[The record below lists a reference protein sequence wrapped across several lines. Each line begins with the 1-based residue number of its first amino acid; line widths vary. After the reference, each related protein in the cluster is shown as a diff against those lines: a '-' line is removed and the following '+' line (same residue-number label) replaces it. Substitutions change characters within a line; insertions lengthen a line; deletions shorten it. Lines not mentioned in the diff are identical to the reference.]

1 MFPNISDIK
10 KRRKKLGLTQTQ
22 LALHANISQSMIAKL
37 ESGIIEPSYTIVCNI
52 FEALHIL
59 ENKNTLKAKNIM
71 KKKTSC
77 MSPESYVSK
86 AIKLM
91 KKKEIS
97 QIPVLENNIPVGSI
111 SEKTILEKI
120 IENPE
125 ECKNLLV
132 SEIMDAPFP
141 TINEETPID
150 MITAILR
157 HNQAILV
164 LKKNKISGI
173 ITKADLLSTI

>member
-22 LALHANISQSMIAKL
+22 LALHSNVSQSMIAKL
-37 ESGIIEPSYTIVCNI
+37 ESDIIEPSYTIVCNI

-59 ENKNTLKAKNIM
+59 ENKNTLKARNIM
-71 KKKTSC
+71 KKKTAC
-77 MSPESYVSK
+77 VSPDAYVAK
-86 AIKLM
+86 AIKIM
-91 KKKEIS
+91 RKKEIS
-97 QIPVLENNIPVGSI
+97 QIPVLENDVQVGSI

-120 IENPE
+120 IENPQDS
-125 ECKNLLV
+125 KNLTV
-132 SEIMDAPFP
+132 YEIMDTPFP

-150 MITAILR
+150 MIAAILR